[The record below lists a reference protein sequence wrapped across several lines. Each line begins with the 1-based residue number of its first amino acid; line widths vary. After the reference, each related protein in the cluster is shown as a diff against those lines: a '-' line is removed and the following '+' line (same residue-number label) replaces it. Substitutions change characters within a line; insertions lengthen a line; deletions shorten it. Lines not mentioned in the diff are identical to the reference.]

1 MDQARLR
8 ETEARCTQESVPHC
22 RGACPLQLDVR
33 AFMEALAAGK
43 QNEARK
49 ILERHLPLPALLAQI
64 CDHPCE
70 NHCLRRDLGGSMAIS
85 ALESFCVNAVGPQTH
100 PLPRSPRQTQLAVLG
115 NGLAGLVVAYEL
127 SRKAFPVTLFHSG
140 EIGDTLHQRFPAL
153 TEESI
158 KAELDSLQQGGVTFE
173 KSPLDATTLKSVRA
187 HFAAVFIDADAA
199 PHMVAERET
208 VEPDTLEVE
217 SGLCCGGWLEHSPT
231 GARYASA
238 SRQAGDGRRAAVT
251 LERCMT
257 GVSLTVGRKDTEQ
270 GTKLYTP
277 LDTVPAQARVLP
289 QGINYTDAEAIAEAS
304 RCIRCECLACV
315 RDCVYLQ
322 KFRGYPRTYARQVY
336 NNAAIVKGQHAAN
349 PLINGCTLCGQCTEL
364 CPERFSMA
372 DLCLE
377 ARQDMVKRN
386 YMPPSAHEFALEDM
400 DNALSSA
407 SVLCRTDPALPAGQ
421 PCSQVLFPGCQLAA
435 SRGEQVLDVYR
446 HLRGIFAPEGLGL
459 FLSCCGVPAHWAGQE
474 QRSAAVLH
482 DITRQW
488 EALGKPRMIMA
499 CASCLKHFREF
510 LPQIPVISLWEIL
523 DTCPSPSAQPEQS
536 GDEKKLPAVCTIHDP
551 CSARHDMAWQ
561 QAVRSLARRHG
572 IRLTEPSRTGV
583 ETACCGYGGLVWN
596 AQPELADAMAA
607 QRAAALPDTALASCI
622 MCRDRLVAT
631 GKACFHMLDILFP
644 SVHNTSAH
652 TKGPGLSERRRLRA
666 ALRTMALQ
674 EFWGETVGDS
684 GLEHVKSNV
693 QIPPE
698 VLEALERKHIL
709 REDVEQA
716 VQGVEATHTSF
727 VEQHSGHV
735 LGAWRPRHVTFWV
748 EYSRDGAQY
757 TIHDAW
763 CHRMIVP
770 GAGTP
775 SSGALRPP
783 DEASHDAAEKT
794 APQQCCTED
803 KV

>member
-43 QNEARK
+43 QGEARK
-49 ILERHLPLPALLAQI
+49 ILERHLPLPGLLARI

-70 NHCLRRDLGGSMAIS
+70 NHCLRRDLGGSMAIGD
-85 ALESFCVNAVGPQTH
+85 LEAFCINAVGPQLR
-100 PLPRSPRQTQLAVLG
+100 PLPRSPRQTHLAVVG

-127 SRKAFPVTLFHSG
+127 SRKAFPVTLLHSG
-140 EIGDTLHQRFPAL
+140 ERGQTLHQRFPAL
-153 TEESI
+153 TVETI
-158 KAELDSLQQGGVTFE
+158 NAELSALQQGGVTFE
-173 KSPLDATTLKSVRA
+173 KSPLNAATLESARE

-199 PHMVAERET
+199 PHISVARET

-217 SGLCCGGWLEHSPT
+217 TGLCCGGWLEHSPT

-251 LERCMT
+251 LERRMT
-257 GVSLTVGRKDTEQ
+257 GVSLTVGRKDIEQ
-270 GTKLYTP
+270 GTTLHTP
-277 LDTVPAQARVLP
+277 LDTVPTQARVLP
-289 QGINYTDAEAIAEAS
+289 QGARYTTEEAIAEAS

-322 KFRGYPRTYARQVY
+322 KFRGYPRTYTRQVY

-349 PLINGCTLCGQCTEL
+349 PLINGCTLCGQCTQL

-377 ARQDMVKRN
+377 ARQDMVERH

-400 DNALSSA
+400 DNALSPS
-407 SVLCRTDPALPAGQ
+407 SVLCRTDPALSAGQ
-421 PCSQVLFPGCQLAA
+421 ACAQVLFPGCQLAA
-435 SRGEQVLDVYR
+435 SRGDQVLDVYR
-446 HLRGIFAPEGLGL
+446 HLRGIFTSEGLGL
-459 FLSCCGVPAHWAGQE
+459 FLSCCGVPAHWAGQK
-474 QRSAAVLH
+474 QRFATVLH

-488 EALGKPRMIMA
+488 ETLGKPRMIMA
-499 CASCLKHFREF
+499 CASCLKNFREF
-510 LPQIPVISLWEIL
+510 LPQIPVISLWEVL
-523 DTCPSPSAQPEQS
+523 DTSPSPSAQSEHS
-536 GDEKKLPAVCTIHDP
+536 GKAEKLPAVCTVHDP
-551 CSARHDMAWQ
+551 CSARHDTAWQ
-561 QAVRSLARRHG
+561 QAVRSLTAQYG
-572 IRLTEPSRTGV
+572 ILLTEPQRTGV

-596 AQPELADAMAA
+596 AQPELADAMTAH
-607 QRAAALPDTALASCI
+607 RAAALPDVALTSCI
-622 MCRDRLVAT
+622 MCRDRLVTA
-631 GKACFHMLDILFP
+631 GKDCFHVLDMVFP
-644 SVHNTSAH
+644 SVQNTSGH

-666 ALRTMALQ
+666 TLRTAALQ
-674 EFWGETVGDS
+674 EFWGETTRDS
-684 GLEHVKSNV
+684 RQKEVQSCV

-698 VLEALERKHIL
+698 VLEVLERKHIL

-716 VQGVEATHTSF
+716 VQGVEARHTGF
-727 VEQHSGHV
+727 VEQYSGHV

-748 EYSRDGAQY
+748 EYSRDGTQY
-757 TIHDAW
+757 TVHDAW

-775 SSGALRPP
+775 SSGAVHPSG
-783 DEASHDAAEKT
+783 EAPHGAAESV
-794 APQQCCTED
+794 AQPCCTKD
-803 KV
+803 TV